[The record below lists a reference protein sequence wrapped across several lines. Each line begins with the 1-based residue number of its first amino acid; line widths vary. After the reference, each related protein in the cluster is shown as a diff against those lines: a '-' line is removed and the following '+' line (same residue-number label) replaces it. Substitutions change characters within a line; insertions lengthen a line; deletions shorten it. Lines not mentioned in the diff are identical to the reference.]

1 MDEAYRLTFELD
13 GDRLALKAV
22 RRVTMRVPRGES
34 SDRAERVGR
43 FVELRGGTG
52 EPLYRRQVTD
62 LASGTVEY
70 PTGDPRRPF
79 ARTEAP
85 GRLVTVLVPAHEAAR
100 SVALVEVA
108 APPQRSDRA
117 MQREGYP
124 APRSRDLITV
134 DLRGEGAA

>member
-13 GDRLALKAV
+13 GDQLALKAV
-22 RRVTMRVPRGES
+22 RRVTMRVPRGER
-34 SDRAERVGR
+34 SDRPGRVGR
-43 FVELRGGTG
+43 FVELRGREG

-70 PTGDPRRPF
+70 PSGDPRRPF
-79 ARTEAP
+79 ARTAARR
-85 GRLVTVLVPAHEAAR
+85 RLVTVLVPVHGAAR

-108 APPQRSDRA
+108 APAQRSGRA
-117 MQREGYP
+117 LQRDGYP

-134 DLRGEGAA
+134 DLRGEGAV